1 MMTAK
6 PAILLMLIGVFV
18 GVVWAL
24 SSVEPSPPSGIPLR
38 LPEVEL
44 LDFYEGSGV
53 TILGS
58 MERPG
63 LPNLYRHDVHLFSGG
78 LPQGAAAFQQLKQLG
93 VRTVI
98 SVDGAEP
105 DVAGAEEAGIRYV
118 HLPIG
123 YDGISRARRVELFVA
138 VRDLPG
144 SVYIHCHRGLHRGPA
159 AAVAVRCLNDSF
171 EDPREVESLLKELGT
186 SPKYN
191 GLYRDAAD
199 AAALTPKEAHA
210 VQAADLPARSAV
222 PPLTHQMVELEHTW
236 ERWGKMGSK
245 AEQWNPTL
253 QAEAV
258 ILAEILLEAGRLLEE
273 TADRA
278 ALRNTLLDD
287 GRWIVDSVE
296 RAVDSP
302 AGLSK
307 LMKMRCDDCHA
318 RFRDH

>member
-6 PAILLMLIGVFV
+6 PGILLMLIGVFV
-18 GVVWAL
+18 GVACAF
-24 SSVEPSPPSGIPLR
+24 SSVEPSPPSGNWSW
-38 LPEVEL
+38 LPEVEQPE
-44 LDFYEGSGV
+44 FHKGSGV

-63 LPNLYRHDVHLFSGG
+63 LPNLYRHDVHIFSGG
-78 LPQGAAAFQQLKQLG
+78 LPRDAAAFLELKQLG

-105 DVAGAEEAGIRYV
+105 DVAAATAAGIRYV

-123 YDGISRARRVELFVA
+123 YDGISRVRRVELLVA

-159 AAVAVRCLNDSF
+159 AAVAVRCMNGSF
-171 EDPREVESLLKELGT
+171 EDPHEVEVLLKELGT
-186 SPKYN
+186 APKYS

-199 AAALTPKEAHA
+199 ATPLTPEEAHA
-210 VQAADLPARSAV
+210 VTAAGLPARAAV
-222 PPLTHQMVELEHTW
+222 PPLTHQMVELEHAW
-236 ERWGKMGSK
+236 ERWGKEGSK
-245 AEQWNPTL
+245 TEQWNPAL

-258 ILAEILLEAGRLLEE
+258 NLAEILLEAGRLLEE

-287 GRWIVDSVE
+287 GRWFADSVE